1 MKYYVS
7 IAVDGRVSVVVD
19 AVDPA
24 EAKYLAYDAFLDTNL
39 GEVDV
44 VGYKAV
50 NAEDEQGNLTDY

>member
-7 IAVDGRVSVVVD
+7 IAVDGRVGVVVD

-24 EAKYLAYDAFLDTNL
+24 EAKYLAYDAFLDTNI
-39 GEVDV
+39 GEVEV
-44 VGYKAV
+44 VDYKAV